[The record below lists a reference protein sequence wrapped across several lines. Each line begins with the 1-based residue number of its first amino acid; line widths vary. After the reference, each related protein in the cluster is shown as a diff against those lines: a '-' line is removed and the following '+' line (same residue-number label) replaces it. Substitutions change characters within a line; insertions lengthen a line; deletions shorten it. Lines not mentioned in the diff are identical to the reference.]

1 MLTIRLQRTG
11 RKNLATYR
19 VVVTESARAAKG
31 KFMKIIGFYLPQ
43 QKDSTFKIEKE
54 EVQAWIKKGATPSD
68 TLARLLKRDGMSG
81 MEKFI
86 KRYAKQ
92 RRKGEEPPAPAAAA
106 PAPAPEAPAAEAP
119 AGDSAPA
126 EA

>member
-31 KFMKIIGFYLPQ
+31 KFLKILGFYLPQ
-43 QKDSTFKIEKE
+43 QKDSKFSVEKDA
-54 EVQAWIKKGATPSD
+54 VKTWVAKGAIPSD
-68 TLARLLKRDGMSG
+68 TLARLLKRDGMAG

-86 KRYAKQ
+86 KKYAKQ
-92 RRKGEEPPAPAAAA
+92 RRKGEEPPAPAPVAA
-106 PAPAPEAPAAEAP
+106 PAASAEAP
-119 AGDSAPA
+119 AGDNAPA
-126 EA
+126 QA